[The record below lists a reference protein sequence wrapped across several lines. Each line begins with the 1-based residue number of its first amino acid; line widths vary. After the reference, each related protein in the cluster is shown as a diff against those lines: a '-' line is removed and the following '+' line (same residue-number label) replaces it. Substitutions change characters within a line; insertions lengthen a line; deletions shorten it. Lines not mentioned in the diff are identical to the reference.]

1 MGTKLKDK
9 DSVLKIIGE
18 MSLED
23 KMRVLTGQSM
33 FTSPQMEEWG
43 IPSVYYLDGGT
54 GANYMQM
61 FLDAF
66 YRVFGT
72 EGDAADELFGSTSGK
87 AEKMSKLLMLAQ
99 NREMAEKED
108 GQTKKE
114 LEAMLREME
123 KYIPGGELPGCFPPG
138 ILLGATWDKENVYE
152 TGKALAKEADYYGI
166 DVLLGTP
173 NVNIHRDPLGGR
185 LFEGYSEDPCLVS
198 KLAPEFVK
206 GVQSE
211 GIIAN
216 VKHFAANNQETD
228 RRTVNEHIPE
238 RALREIYFPGF
249 KACVREGGCKT
260 VMSAYNAINGKYCA
274 MNPWLLTKVL
284 REEWGF
290 EGFVVSDWS
299 AAYDQ
304 VEALEAGNDM
314 DMPGPRSIDRVLEA
328 VRCGR
333 LDEQV
338 IDRALERVLSM
349 ILEMP
354 VMRGRR
360 YTSIDREGS
369 RKAAYESAREGIVL
383 LKNENGTLPLSKQSK
398 VSFYGEKSK
407 KLLESG
413 GGSANVITGQSTN
426 PYDCTVMLIGK
437 ENVAFGEMGEDTD
450 TVIITAGVQG
460 QEGFDRS
467 KMDLSAAD
475 RKMLLDTVKEAKEK
489 QKKTVVILNICGPVD
504 VSDYI
509 DDIDALLCVFI
520 PGMEGG
526 RAAADILFGEVNPSG
541 KLPLTFPK
549 RYRDCPSCGNFPGR
563 DREVWYGE
571 GLFVGYRYYDYRDIE
586 PRFPFGFGLSYTDFE
601 ITGLKLSDRKLDIEK
616 DGYIEA
622 EVTVK
627 NTGERE
633 GKEVVQL
640 YIGQENPA
648 LVKPP
653 KELKDFC
660 KVCIRPGEEK
670 KVTFRITVNMLESY
684 DPGMGRWVAEP
695 ARYRVMAGTSS
706 RHIAFTE
713 EFEAFGYNP
722 YGFNEK
728 TPLGV
733 LAATPGALDTLFAF
747 CPAGAITREAIEL
760 SILFQSTGEL
770 GRYWKDA
777 IEPLLDMTEDKKK
790 ERYLSMLEAVNKVT
804 IQSAE

>member
-9 DSVLKIIGE
+9 NSAAKIIGE

-23 KMRVLTGQSM
+23 KVRVLTGQSM
-33 FTSPQMEEWG
+33 FTAPQMEAWG

-66 YRVFGT
+66 YQVYGT
-72 EGDAADELFGSTSGK
+72 DGDASDELFGSTSGK

-99 NREMAEKED
+99 DPSVAEKED
-108 GQTKKE
+108 EQTKKD
-114 LEAMLREME
+114 LERMLQEME
-123 KYIPGGELPGCFPPG
+123 KYIPNGELPGCFPPG
-138 ILLGATWDKENVYE
+138 ILLGATWDKENVRE
-152 TGKALAKEADYYGI
+152 TGRALAKEADYYGI

-249 KACVREGGCKT
+249 KACVQEGGCKT
-260 VMSAYNAINGKYCA
+260 VMSAYNAVNGKYCA
-274 MNPWLLTKVL
+274 MNPWLLTDVL
-284 REEWGF
+284 RGEWGF

-304 VEALEAGNDM
+304 AEALEAGNDM
-314 DMPGPRSIDRVLEA
+314 DMPGPRSIDKVLDA
-328 VRCGR
+328 VREGR
-333 LDEQV
+333 LDEKV
-338 IDRALERVLSM
+338 IDRALGRVLNM

-354 VMRGRR
+354 AMKGHK
-360 YTSIDREGS
+360 TAAIDREGS
-369 RKAAYESAREGIVL
+369 RKAAYASACEGIVL
-383 LKNENGTLPLSKQSK
+383 LKNDRQTLPLAKQSR
-398 VSFYGEKSK
+398 VSFYGAKSK
-407 KLLESG
+407 KLLDSG
-413 GGSANVITGQSTN
+413 GGSANVITDQSTN
-426 PYDCTVMLIGK
+426 PFDCTVELIGK
-437 ENVAFGEMGEDTD
+437 ENTAFQEIREDTD
-450 TVIITAGVQG
+450 AVIITAGVQG

-467 KMDLSAAD
+467 EMDLSTAD
-475 RKMLLDTVKEAKEK
+475 KKMLLETVKEAKAREK
-489 QKKTVVILNICGPVD
+489 KVIVILNVCGPVD

-509 DDIDALLCVFI
+509 DDIDALLCIFI

-526 RAAADILFGEVNPSG
+526 RAAADILFGNVNPSG

-549 RYRDCPSCGNFPGR
+549 RYRDCPSYGNFPGR
-563 DREVWYGE
+563 DQEVWYGE

-586 PRFPFGFGLSYTDFE
+586 PRFPFGFGLSYTEFE
-601 ITGLKLSDRKLDIEK
+601 ITGLKLSAKKLKLEDN
-616 DGYIEA
+616 GFIEA
-622 EVTVK
+622 AVTVK
-627 NTGERE
+627 NTGTLE

-640 YIGQENPA
+640 YIGEENPT

-660 KVCIRPGEEK
+660 KVSLKPGEEK
-670 KVTFRITVNMLESY
+670 EIVFTITEKELQSY
-684 DPGMGRWVAEP
+684 DPGMKRWVAEP
-695 ARYRVMAGTSS
+695 AVYKVMVGNSS
-706 RHIAFTE
+706 RSIVFTE
-713 EFEAFGYNP
+713 EFEAEGFNP

-733 LAATPGALDTLFAF
+733 LAATPGALDTLFSF
-747 CPAGAITREAIEL
+747 CPSGAITREAIEL

-770 GRYWKDA
+770 GRYWRDA
-777 IEPLLDMTEDKKK
+777 IDPLLDMQEDEKR
-790 ERYLSMLEAVNKVT
+790 EHYRRMLAAVNKFH
-804 IQSAE
+804 S